1 MRTKLTLEQLNALP
15 VSEFHKTFENVVEC
29 WPEAA
34 IFCSAMLPFKSFEA
48 MIVTFENYL
57 HRLSTENKLR
67 ILRLHPDLAGR
78 LLDVQQLTEE
88 SSYEQSSVGLDKLT
102 PEDKRKITALNEEYD
117 DYDFDRGSTQRY
129 SLSVTYL
136 FPRRYKLKFGFP
148 FVVCVREASK
158 FEAILRGIT
167 ERVNNRP
174 EQELETGINE
184 VKKICRLRIL
194 QLVNQL

>member
-1 MRTKLTLEQLNALP
+1 MPGWLQLIKQRRNDLFADAGSSTSQKPETKVSQRRDVEWRTSVWRTLPGIERIKSVKRNHKKCTCTLVFNASNNVTNLVPRRTKLTLEQLNALP

-102 PEDKRKITALNEEYD
+102 PEDKRQITALNEEYD
-117 DYDFDRGSTQRY
+117 
-129 SLSVTYL
+129 
-136 FPRRYKLKFGFP
+136 
-148 FVVCVREASK
+148 
-158 FEAILRGIT
+158 
-167 ERVNNRP
+167 
-174 EQELETGINE
+174 
-184 VKKICRLRIL
+184 
-194 QLVNQL
+194 